1 MAMGD
6 GGHDEVDGAES
17 PALTGTPSGGWTVV
31 GPDGRVRTFS
41 SRDDVLASLAASN
54 EVTAV
59 PPEVAIGPR
68 RLSLLPEE
76 DPPPLPSK
84 ARRRSKPADELPT
97 SEPPAVAAPTAS
109 TESTAS
115 TAPVAPT
122 DTGAISD
129 PPPSL
134 GEPIAEPTDSSDVL
148 AVTSQPSSSTAES
161 LHSVDMLPADST
173 DPLEESGPTSSDLQ
187 PEPSAHPPPVVL
199 STRPKAPPPKEL
211 PNREDPNE
219 GELVSLRDLV
229 VVQAAG
235 SEPII
240 STRSSSVPP
249 PPKAGALRTL
259 PPPARSLA
267 PAPPPPT
274 ITVASSPPPPVT
286 PVEPKAADTRPSRAV
301 TKASVP
307 LPAPEAKRGWLMPVA
322 VCAVLA
328 AVVAYATRGPTT
340 PSPVTPT
347 ATAES
352 TGTPAPSGTAAA
364 TTAASSTTAAPVPSG
379 TPAASA
385 SVGLAPAGSAS
396 AGGSPAAT
404 GSPGAASR
412 PGMISEMDSQL
423 ALSEVLS
430 RAGAARR
437 GGDQARAKAL
447 YERAL
452 QLSGGNVEAHAGLA
466 EVARAQGDLAAAKA
480 NYERALA
487 ASPSYAP
494 ALLGLADVQWDQG
507 DHEGAQRH
515 YRELLGSHASIP
527 ERAKERARGA
537 PQATPSTAPAPETAP
552 APTAAPA
559 Q

>member
-6 GGHDEVDGAES
+6 GGHDELDGAES

-59 PPEVAIGPR
+59 PPEVALGPR

-84 ARRRSKPADELPT
+84 ARRRSKPADELL
-97 SEPPAVAAPTAS
+97 A
-109 TESTAS
+109 
-115 TAPVAPT
+115 
-122 DTGAISD
+122 SD
-129 PPPSL
+129 PPA
-134 GEPIAEPTDSSDVL
+134 IAASDAPVDSSDVL
-148 AVTSQPSSSTAES
+148 AVLPKPSPSTVES
-161 LHSVDMLPADST
+161 IHSVDQLPADST
-173 DPLEESGPTSSDLQ
+173 DSLDESGPTSSDLQ
-187 PEPSAHPPPVVL
+187 PEPSAQPPPVVL
-199 STRPKAPPPKEL
+199 STRPKTPSPKDL
-211 PNREDPNE
+211 PNQDEPSG
-219 GELVSLRDLV
+219 GELLSLRDLV
-229 VVQAAG
+229 IVEAAG
-235 SEPII
+235 SEPTI

-259 PPPARSLA
+259 PPPPRSLA

-274 ITVASSPPPPVT
+274 ITVASSPPPPVA
-286 PVEPKAADTRPSRAV
+286 PVEPTVTATRPSRAV
-301 TKASVP
+301 AKASVP
-307 LPAPEAKRGWLMPVA
+307 VSAPEAKRSWLMPVA

-328 AVVAYATRGPTT
+328 AVVAYATRSPTT

-352 TGTPAPSGTAAA
+352 TGTLPPSAKAASTAA
-364 TTAASSTTAAPVPSG
+364 TSSTAVPGSSNP
-379 TPAASA
+379 PALSA
-385 SVGLAPAGSAS
+385 SVGLAPAASAS
-396 AGGSPAAT
+396 AGGGPAAT
-404 GSPGAASR
+404 GSPGATSR
-412 PGMISEMDSQL
+412 PGMLSEVDSQL

-437 GGDQARAKAL
+437 GGDPTRAKAL

-452 QLSGGNVEAHAGLA
+452 QLSSGNVEAHAGLA

-480 NYERALA
+480 SYERALA
-487 ASPSYAP
+487 TSPSYAP

-507 DHEGAQRH
+507 DHEEAQRH

-527 ERAKERARGA
+527 ERAKERAGG
-537 PQATPSTAPAPETAP
+537 
-552 APTAAPA
+552 AAPA
-559 Q
+559 TAPSAAPGTMAPAE

>member
-1 MAMGD
+1 MGD
-6 GGHDEVDGAES
+6 GAHDEVEGAES
-17 PALTGTPSGGWTVV
+17 PAITGTPSGGWTVV

-41 SRDDVLASLAASN
+41 NRDDVLASLAASN
-54 EVTAV
+54 EVTAA
-59 PPEVAIGPR
+59 PPEVALGPR

-84 ARRRSKPADELPT
+84 ARRRKSIEGT
-97 SEPPAVAAPTAS
+97 STSDPPAVAGSAEEVAS
-109 TESTAS
+109 TE
-115 TAPVAPT
+115 PVA
-122 DTGAISD
+122 AISE

-134 GEPIAEPTDSSDVL
+134 GEPLESSDDVL
-148 AVTSQPSSSTAES
+148 AVGPNPAPSTVDSI
-161 LHSVDMLPADST
+161 HSVDMLPTDSADA
-173 DPLEESGPTSSDLQ
+173 LEESGPTSSDLQ
-187 PEPSAHPPPVVL
+187 PEPSRRPPPVVEKTVAV
-199 STRPKAPPPKEL
+199 SARPPPFKEL
-211 PNREDPNE
+211 RSKGLPNQDELNE

-229 VVQAAG
+229 VVNAIG
-235 SEPII
+235 EGPSI

-259 PPPARSLA
+259 PPPRRSLA

-274 ITVASSPPPPVT
+274 ITVASSPPPPVEQAPSAP
-286 PVEPKAADTRPSRAV
+286 PVAAKTRPSRAV
-301 TKASVP
+301 TEASVP
-307 LPAPEAKRGWLMPVA
+307 TPTAEAKRGWLMPVA

-340 PSPVTPT
+340 PGPVTLT

-352 TGTPAPSGTAAA
+352 TGAPPPSGTSAA
-364 TTAASSTTAAPVPSG
+364 TASATTTATPGPSG
-379 TPAASA
+379 MPASSA
-385 SVGLAPAGSAS
+385 SVGLAPPASAS
-396 AGGSPAAT
+396 AAGGT
-404 GSPGAASR
+404 GVGASGSAPR
-412 PGMISEMDSQL
+412 GGVLTEVDSQL

-466 EVARAQGDLAAAKA
+466 EVARAQGDLAGAKA
-480 NYERALA
+480 SYERALA

-527 ERAKERARGA
+527 ERAKERAAGGA
-537 PQATPSTAPAPETAP
+537 TAAPSAAPAPTTAPAPGE
-552 APTAAPA
+552 
-559 Q
+559 

>member
-6 GGHDEVDGAES
+6 GAHDEVDGAES
-17 PALTGTPSGGWTVV
+17 PAITGTPSGGWTVV

-41 SRDDVLASLAASN
+41 NRDDVLASLAASN
-54 EVTAV
+54 EVTAA
-59 PPEVAIGPR
+59 PPEVALGPR

-84 ARRRSKPADELPT
+84 ARRRRSIEEMST
-97 SEPPAVAAPTAS
+97 SDPQAVADPAQEVASMDPDAP
-109 TESTAS
+109 
-115 TAPVAPT
+115 
-122 DTGAISD
+122 ISE

-134 GEPIAEPTDSSDVL
+134 GEPLESSDALEVGPNP
-148 AVTSQPSSSTAES
+148 APSTVDSI
-161 LHSVDMLPADST
+161 HSVDMLPTDSADS
-173 DPLEESGPTSSDLQ
+173 LEESGPTSSDLQ
-187 PEPSAHPPPVVL
+187 PEPSGRPPPVVAEAVVA
-199 STRPKAPPPKEL
+199 SARPPPLREL
-211 PNREDPNE
+211 PLKGLPNQDE
-219 GELVSLRDLV
+219 LNDGELVSLRDMIV
-229 VVQAAG
+229 VAAIG
-235 SEPII
+235 SEPNI

-259 PPPARSLA
+259 PPPRRSLA

-274 ITVASSPPPPVT
+274 ITVASSPPPPVEPAPSAPPSP
-286 PVEPKAADTRPSRAV
+286 PVAAKTRPKRAV
-301 TKASVP
+301 TEASVP
-307 LPAPEAKRGWLMPVA
+307 APAAEAKRGWLLPVA
-322 VCAVLA
+322 VCAVLGA
-328 AVVAYATRGPTT
+328 LVAYATRGPTT
-340 PSPVTPT
+340 PGPITPT

-352 TGTPAPSGTAAA
+352 TVAP
-364 TTAASSTTAAPVPSG
+364 PPSG
-379 TPAASA
+379 TPAATASAIPISTTAAPGPSGMPASSA
-385 SVGLAPAGSAS
+385 SVGLAPAASAS
-396 AGGSPAAT
+396 AAG
-404 GSPGAASR
+404 GAAMGTSGSALR
-412 PGMISEMDSQL
+412 GGVLTDVDSQL

-466 EVARAQGDLAAAKA
+466 EVARAQGDLSAAKA
-480 NYERALA
+480 SYERALA

-527 ERAKERARGA
+527 ERAKERAAGGA
-537 PQATPSTAPAPETAP
+537 AATPSAAPVPTTAPAPAE
-552 APTAAPA
+552 
-559 Q
+559 